1 MRYVRI
7 GRRLVFV
14 LLLAMTPVIAVYT
27 YWSAQWS
34 RRNYIADLKRE
45 TRATTRA
52 LAPVVSGYI
61 QRAQWREV
69 HQMLQ
74 RMSADGTEG
83 AVLQSDGKLWYIPA
97 QPRYHLSS
105 RKSITTFA
113 ANL

>member
-1 MRYVRI
+1 MSRI
-7 GRRLVFV
+7 VLRPFAAACVLLSGAIYNAIRENWQAARLR

-34 RRNYIADLKRE
+34 SRNYIADLKRE

-83 AVLQSDGKLWYIPA
+83 AV
-97 QPRYHLSS
+97 
-105 RKSITTFA
+105 
-113 ANL
+113 